1 MSDFFTE
8 IVNDASAV
16 EEKLLGPTYPY
27 YANIKNPSA
36 MGLSTRGT
44 LSQAAKNVGGLISY
58 TEVLVT
64 GSSKANKSSGPLG
77 NKFFLNTGGK
87 CKDKVSGNSVDRY
100 IYINNVP
107 TGNIPFVSDLGMGNM
122 KDMRGLIPGSMTNL
136 NALNP
141 FKIMGS
147 FFTGTNPECQEITM
161 ETIDSNNNKG
171 TESKYVATAD
181 IKDLDPCIFD
191 NKRNP
196 ATNKGCTE
204 FYKNIE
210 TVEDNRFKIPN
221 DPIVHL
227 YFASVGALLL
237 FILHRYIDKK

>member
-1 MSDFFTE
+1 
-8 IVNDASAV
+8 
-16 EEKLLGPTYPY
+16 
-27 YANIKNPSA
+27 
-36 MGLSTRGT
+36 
-44 LSQAAKNVGGLISY
+44 
-58 TEVLVT
+58 
-64 GSSKANKSSGPLG
+64 
-77 NKFFLNTGGK
+77 
-87 CKDKVSGNSVDRY
+87 
-100 IYINNVP
+100 
-107 TGNIPFVSDLGMGNM
+107 
-122 KDMRGLIPGSMTNL
+122 
-136 NALNP
+136 
-141 FKIMGS
+141 
-147 FFTGTNPECQEITM
+147 M

-210 TVEDNRFKIPN
+210 TVEDNRFKVPN